1 MEQIDFTEQEK
12 RILGRSGD
20 LRVTAR
26 FRRAAAAV
34 AILFILFF
42 FAIGFATRSWIPVAC
57 IAAFYAMI
65 TAVEKIAYAN
75 TLDGCKRIIV
85 KLCRRI
91 NELNKT
97 KGS

>member
-12 RILGRSGD
+12 KILGRSGD
-20 LRVTAR
+20 FRVTAR

-34 AILFILFF
+34 SILFILFF
-42 FAIGFATRSWIPVAC
+42 FAIGYVTRSWIPVAC
-57 IAAFYAMI
+57 IAALYALI

-91 NELNKT
+91 NESNNQ

>member
-12 RILGRSGD
+12 KILGRSGD
-20 LRVTAR
+20 FRVTAR

-34 AILFILFF
+34 SILFILFF
-42 FAIGFATRSWIPVAC
+42 FAIGYVTRSWIPVAC
-57 IAAFYAMI
+57 IAALYALI
-65 TAVEKIAYAN
+65 TAVEKTAYAN

-85 KLCRRI
+85 KLCSRI
-91 NELNKT
+91 NELNNQ

>member
-12 RILGRSGD
+12 KILGRSGD
-20 LRVTAR
+20 FRVTTR

-34 AILFILFF
+34 SILFILFF
-42 FAIGFATRSWIPVAC
+42 FAIGYVTRSWIPVAC
-57 IAAFYAMI
+57 IAALYALI

-91 NELNKT
+91 NERNNQ